1 VQFLQQRKC
10 PLGLRTG
17 PLDAQLGAPA
27 REPHAQRL
35 LDAAQVLVQRT
46 AQVGQ
51 AAVVVRLE
59 LMAQDQG
66 RGPRGGWAGN

>member
-1 VQFLQQRKC
+1 
-10 PLGLRTG
+10 
-17 PLDAQLGAPA
+17 
-27 REPHAQRL
+27 
-35 LDAAQVLVQRT
+35 VLVQRT